1 MKPLSKTSWL
11 YRANMTFGTS
21 DFKNQASYNSSVS
34 LCTLVQSSVILL
46 VMLSLISALLFCG
59 LFAAGVVSI
68 CVSTPIMLLLGF
80 VPNGLDLGVFYWG
93 LWPILLSTL
102 YIGVGLWLNN
112 VIDFAPKY
120 MKFKIKSTKNSPT
133 KPKYTIKD
141 SYVYQYIKSHKDKFC
156 PMIDIVDDKNPRH

>member
-21 DFKNQASYNSSVS
+21 DFKNQARYNSSVS

-46 VMLSLISALLFCG
+46 GMLSLISALLFCG
-59 LFAAGVVSI
+59 LFAAGVVII

-80 VPNGLDLGVFYWG
+80 VPNGLDLGPFYWV

-156 PMIDIVDDKNPRH
+156 PMIDIVDDKKPQY

>member
-21 DFKNQASYNSSVS
+21 DFKNQARYNSSVS

-46 VMLSLISALLFCG
+46 VMLSLISAG
-59 LFAAGVVSI
+59 LFGCLFVAGVVII

-80 VPNGLDLGVFYWG
+80 VPNGLDLGIFYCG
-93 LWPILLSTL
+93 LWPILLLTFC
-102 YIGVGLWLNN
+102 IGFGLWLDN

-120 MKFKIKSTKNSPT
+120 MKFKNKSTKNSNT
-133 KPKYTIKD
+133 KLKYTIKD

-156 PMIDIVDDKNPRH
+156 PMIDIVDDKKPQY